1 MRAFGQSVCKLA
13 SPMAARKMAKDLAL
27 VELTKKNRH
36 AFWDSNVP
44 QATIEVKRV
53 QVMLESVSH
62 ISQTGIL
69 QNHAHVD

>member
-1 MRAFGQSVCKLA
+1 
-13 SPMAARKMAKDLAL
+13 MAKDLAL